1 MTEQL
6 VLANLLQ
13 KRTDSEL
20 VALVRSR
27 KLNLAKVK
35 DFFDLAKLLLNK
47 KKLEPVIQSLSRE
60 QLEKISSGEDSEL
73 IQSLFFGDEGQ
84 LFDSVATVF
93 ADLQIPAA
101 IEVAKVQ
108 PSDVD
113 RAAINSHY
121 TLLAITEILVQVD
134 SHSIRATARG
144 VAVSD
149 AKWIARMLGW
159 DSEDIVHAFDL
170 AFVSGLIQ
178 PINGRWYLTER
189 SESWQVS
196 DAETKLAWFLEA
208 ITHLDEFLSVR
219 IRPGEKVSGV
229 IKNQYPLTKIT
240 HPLTVFGNLLSL
252 SVDGFA
258 TELMEIL
265 ISDGVEACAKEI
277 ASHLPKP
284 VNQLILQ
291 ADLTMIAPGP
301 IDYPTDRRIR
311 LFAEPES
318 VSLASNFRLTTTS
331 VVHGME
337 CGLTEKDIRSTL
349 DRLATTEIPQPVD
362 YLLKDASEKFG
373 SLTIQ
378 SSSKGSIIEAKDPAM
393 LAQIKNQSELRAF
406 HFVPITENQM
416 LSKHE
421 SDLLYF
427 NIRSCGYPI
436 IRIDEKSKV
445 ISPTSTPET
454 VKKDVVDISEQ
465 VAALRSSTPGDVS
478 EQELGINRQLELS
491 LKNKIT
497 VEVVVSTRDG
507 KHVKFELLPTSLAA
521 GRLRGKDM
529 HAETERTLPV
539 SKIVSVKMGEAQ

>member
-1 MTEQL
+1 
-6 VLANLLQ
+6 
-13 KRTDSEL
+13 
-20 VALVRSR
+20 
-27 KLNLAKVK
+27 
-35 DFFDLAKLLLNK
+35 
-47 KKLEPVIQSLSRE
+47 
-60 QLEKISSGEDSEL
+60 
-73 IQSLFFGDEGQ
+73 
-84 LFDSVATVF
+84 
-93 ADLQIPAA
+93 
-101 IEVAKVQ
+101 
-108 PSDVD
+108 
-113 RAAINSHY
+113 
-121 TLLAITEILVQVD
+121 
-134 SHSIRATARG
+134 
-144 VAVSD
+144 
-149 AKWIARMLGW
+149 
-159 DSEDIVHAFDL
+159 
-170 AFVSGLIQ
+170 
-178 PINGRWYLTER
+178 
-189 SESWQVS
+189 
-196 DAETKLAWFLEA
+196 
-208 ITHLDEFLSVR
+208 
-219 IRPGEKVSGV
+219 
-229 IKNQYPLTKIT
+229 
-240 HPLTVFGNLLSL
+240 
-252 SVDGFA
+252 
-258 TELMEIL
+258 
-265 ISDGVEACAKEI
+265 
-277 ASHLPKP
+277 
-284 VNQLILQ
+284 
-291 ADLTMIAPGP
+291 MIAPGP

-378 SSSKGSIIEAKDPAM
+378 SSAKGSIIEAKDPAM
-393 LAQIKNQSELRAF
+393 LAQIKNQTELRAF

-465 VAALRSSTPGDVS
+465 VAALRSSTPSDVS

-507 KHVKFELLPTSLAA
+507 KQVKFELLPTSLAA